1 MTKNQVVMIR
11 DGLKAGKNIPL
22 RISIDNAFDI
32 IDESMKFEFV
42 KWDDS
47 NEVLYHIRLADPAS
61 NTFAMD
67 KMAQVTVFAVSY
79 EFIQAIEA
87 PRVFVQDKVGRGDL
101 ADILDSLSVFGDD
114 FKNLI
119 LHTYGYIRDKN
130 VAHITPIM
138 VNDLLGN
145 KAFQDNLKD
154 NAVNASDDYV
164 YTDGQQFVQN
174 YKETAHVPY
183 THETAMPEETEES
196 DSEEETPQE
205 EDDNSN
211 G

>member
-1 MTKNQVVMIR
+1 MTKNQVILIR

-22 RISIDNAFDI
+22 RVSIDNAFNI
-32 IDESMKFEFV
+32 IDESMKFEFT
-42 KWDDS
+42 KWDDD

-67 KMAQVTVFAVSY
+67 KMAQCTVFAVPY

-87 PRVFVQDKVGRGDL
+87 PRVFVQDKENRGDL
-101 ADILDSLSVFGDD
+101 ADILNALNIFSDD

-119 LHTYGYIRDKN
+119 LHTYGYIKDKN

-138 VNDLLGN
+138 TNDLLSN
-145 KAFQDNLKD
+145 KEFQDDLQD
-154 NAVNASDDYV
+154 SAVNVSDDYV
-164 YTDGQQFVQN
+164 YTSGQQFVQN

-183 THETAMPEETEES
+183 THETAMPENESEEES
-196 DSEEETPQE
+196 D
-205 EDDNSN
+205 EDDGNN